1 MILPAGWTVGISVSP
16 LGRANS
22 HAANSGVPSVSRDHG
37 PIVQVYVARDR
48 VYEPA
53 VVWVSHT
60 NYCPPGSKR
69 AAKYKVFWCTLC
81 GGA

>member
-16 LGRANS
+16 LA
-22 HAANSGVPSVSRDHG
+22 VPIPMLRTPAVNRNHG

-69 AAKYKVFWCTLC
+69 AAKYKVFLCTLR